1 MITSLLDV
9 NVLMAL
15 AWPTHVHHDAAH
27 RWIAME
33 PKRQWATCIHT
44 QLAFLRL
51 SLQPAVVKS
60 VIGFA
65 DALKVLEANTAS
77 KQHSFWVLDF
87 PLTAVADE
95 ISSRLAGHNQIGDA
109 LLLQLAIR
117 KRGSL
122 ATFDRRITALLPP
135 DSPNRSAI
143 ELIPI

>member
-1 MITSLLDV
+1 MRISLLDV

-27 RWIAME
+27 RWMAIE

-60 VIGFA
+60 LIGFT
-65 DALKVLEANTAS
+65 DALKVLEVNTAS

-87 PLTAVADE
+87 PFTAVAEE
-95 ISSRLAGHNQIGDA
+95 ISSRLAGHNQLADA
-109 LLLQLAIR
+109 LLLELAIR
-117 KRGSL
+117 KQGSL
-122 ATFDRRITALLPP
+122 ATFDRRIAALLPP
-135 DSPNRSAI
+135 DSPNRSAL
-143 ELIPI
+143 ELIPV